1 MSIQWET
8 ARYGVGSSAQFADV
22 VSNTLSNGRIV
33 IHRFFV
39 KRTRKGSRHFTGYID
54 GQRVQGSCL
63 ETMDL
68 CKISVIAEARR
79 RGIMV

>member
-8 ARYGVGSSAQFADV
+8 ARYGVGSAAQFADV
-22 VSNTLSNGRIV
+22 QHGEVM
-33 IHRFFV
+33 HRFFV
-39 KRTRKGSRHFTGYID
+39 KRTAKGARHFTGYID
-54 GQRVQGSCL
+54 GERVQGSCRD
-63 ETMDL
+63 TIDL